1 MRALIAAR
9 AGGDA
14 RSALTI
20 LEVAAQT
27 AGGAAVTEA
36 QVEDAARKRPLLY
49 DKGGDAHYD
58 FTSAF
63 IKSMRGSDPDATVY
77 YLAAMLEGGED
88 PRFIARRMVV
98 LASEDIGNADPQA
111 LLVATAA
118 AHAVEYVGL
127 PEARLNL
134 SQAAI
139 YLALAPKSN
148 ASYVAIKEATQ
159 DVREG
164 GNVRPP
170 KELRD
175 AHYPGAKKLGHGAGY
190 IYPHDDPAG
199 FEVDYL
205 PDELKSDTGVSPR
218 YYRPRDPF
226 EGLDL
231 AAVADF
237 LEGEGE
243 NAAAAKLRRCG
254 ARHST
259 TRVASPRPPSTES
272 GG

>member
-1 MRALIAAR
+1 
-9 AGGDA
+9 
-14 RSALTI
+14 
-20 LEVAAQT
+20 
-27 AGGAAVTEA
+27 
-36 QVEDAARKRPLLY
+36 
-49 DKGGDAHYD
+49 
-58 FTSAF
+58 
-63 IKSMRGSDPDATVY
+63 MRGSDPDAAVY

-111 LLVATAA
+111 LLVAVAA
-118 AHAVEYVGL
+118 AHAVEHVGPPGGAAQPL
-127 PEARLNL
+127 PGRDLPRARAEVEREL
-134 SQAAI
+134 SWR
-139 YLALAPKSN
+139 S
-148 ASYVAIKEATQ
+148 SEATQ

-199 FEVDYL
+199 FDVDYL

>member
-1 MRALIAAR
+1 
-9 AGGDA
+9 
-14 RSALTI
+14 
-20 LEVAAQT
+20 
-27 AGGAAVTEA
+27 
-36 QVEDAARKRPLLY
+36 
-49 DKGGDAHYD
+49 
-58 FTSAF
+58 
-63 IKSMRGSDPDATVY
+63 
-77 YLAAMLEGGED
+77 MLEGGED

-148 ASYVAIKEATQ
+148 ASYVALKEATR

-175 AHYPGAKKLGHGAGY
+175 ASYPGARKLGHGTGY
-190 IYPHDDPAG
+190 VYPHDDPAG

-205 PDELKSDTGVSPR
+205 PDELKGKK
-218 YYRPRDPF
+218 YYRP
-226 EGLDL
+226 
-231 AAVADF
+231 
-237 LEGEGE
+237 
-243 NAAAAKLRRCG
+243 
-254 ARHST
+254 
-259 TRVASPRPPSTES
+259 
-272 GG
+272 